1 MLHRTWSL
9 QPTAEGEQFL
19 ADLVGTPAA
28 ELDAAVDTAFDQIGQ
43 AEMRAIIERAE
54 DGNEWATVLTAVEA
68 ARHSRMETAKG
79 KIESLLE
86 AGEINKLDKQL
97 VKMVQGGEVDPAF
110 ILVLNGNIEA
120 AKADEGSGK
129 LSILTHIS
137 TRVQEELEKKQD
149 PGVGVLHKLMRTED
163 AALRGRI
170 LRHYLCPQTTV
181 GLPDGSSITLDAPKD
196 ALVPPLD
203 FSAAVDGLV
212 KQLRGMDIDG
222 ELVVGLIEQVRQ
234 LAKEARGVV
243 AESYPEPLL
252 DEFTE
257 ALTPTFQGA
266 VPPPPSEED

>member
-1 MLHRTWSL
+1 M
-9 QPTAEGEQFL
+9 

-28 ELDAAVDTAFDQIGQ
+28 EIDAAVDTAFDRIGQ
-43 AEMRAIIERAE
+43 AEMRAIVERAK
-54 DGNEWATVLTAVEA
+54 DGNEWATVLTAVES
-68 ARHSRMETAKG
+68 ARHQRMETAKG

-110 ILVLNGNIEA
+110 ILVLNSNIEA
-120 AKADEGSGK
+120 AQADEGSGK

-196 ALVPPLD
+196 ALVSPME
-203 FSAAVDGLV
+203 FSTAVEALV
-212 KQLRGMDIDG
+212 KQLRGLDVDG
-222 ELVVGLIEQVRQ
+222 DLVVDLIEQARQ
-234 LAKEARGVV
+234 LAKEARVVV
-243 AESYPEPLL
+243 AESYPESLL
-252 DEFTE
+252 NEFTE
-257 ALTPTFQGA
+257 ALTPAFQGA
-266 VPPPPSEED
+266 VPPPPSEGE